1 MRRLGASL
9 LVLALAGPLQA
20 GVLDDIKSGAS
31 SVRDSI
37 QDVKSTKDETKG
49 VVTDADDLADE
60 TANDVKSALPD
71 TQPAEPAQPAAGAA
85 APPPP
90 PSAVAAPPPPPS
102 ATQWHIDLGAGQTR
116 AVNQSELAG
125 LIRSGQVSAQ
135 TPVFTESLGA
145 WKPAGEVPALASY
158 FAR

>member
-9 LVLALAGPLQA
+9 CVLALAGSLHA

-37 QDVKSTKDETKG
+37 RDVKSTKDESKG
-49 VVTDADDLADE
+49 VVQDAGDLADE
-60 TANDVKSALPD
+60 TAEDVKGALPEKS
-71 TQPAEPAQPAAGAA
+71 AEPAQPASGAA

-116 AVNQSELAG
+116 AVNQTQLGE
-125 LIRSGQVSAQ
+125 LIRTGQVGAQ

-145 WKPAGEVPALASY
+145 WKPAGEVPALAG
-158 FAR
+158 FFTR